1 MKSILPLH
9 LDPPSQL
16 GFGEGSTPALDPASP
31 GIDTHSGAF
40 GGTGFAG
47 DWGCSADKVTL
58 LAGTQ
63 VERELLEDG
72 IAVVLAGFRT
82 VLVEDRRL
90 GLGSLLHCTGHSGTL
105 RRRYSPI
112 SALVKVNET
121 EGY

>member
-1 MKSILPLH
+1 MKSILPLQ

-16 GFGEGSTPALDPASP
+16 GFGEGSTPALAPASP

-40 GGTGFAG
+40 GRTDFAG
-47 DWGCSADKVTL
+47 GWGCFADKVTL

-90 GLGSLLHCTGHSGTL
+90 ELGSLLHCAGHSGTL
-105 RRRYSPI
+105 LRRSPDI
-112 SALVKVNET
+112 NTCK
-121 EGY
+121 GQRD